1 MRFAVQRW
9 FSWWLVACS
18 AGTVV
23 GCGENDGTSPPVVP
37 QPGEPDPGNPD
48 PIRPVDGVFESDDPN
63 SNGEASA
70 NAATGGTS
78 AVAGNPGSTTTGAPI
93 AAVDDADG
101 ESAGRAIE
109 EADIIK
115 IEGGLLYALSQYGGL
130 SVIDVSQRDV
140 LTMLGRHKIQA
151 TPFEMYVREG
161 IVFALYNGYS
171 DYAYDEL
178 AQTWAYYQT
187 SYVVALDTRDAAEI
201 SVIGKF
207 AIPGNLAD
215 SRIVGDVLYVA
226 AYEDGYCWDCSD
238 KPRTNLI
245 SLDVS
250 DPAGISKVDELSFE
264 ERQDGYSW
272 RRSVMAT
279 DQRLYIAGPAWSTT
293 GSEPVGS
300 TIQVVNISDPGG
312 DLVEGD
318 SVQVTGQINSRWQMD
333 EFEGTL
339 RVVSQPFGWNLN
351 TPPTVATYAVVS
363 SAELN
368 PLGSIAMTLPR
379 AEMLQ
384 SVRFDGSR
392 GYAVTFE
399 RTDPLF
405 TLDLSNPAQPR
416 QVGELEMPGFL
427 YHMEPRGDRL
437 LGLGFDQGNAEGSI
451 TVSLFDVSDLAKPTM
466 IDRVNFG
473 GDWGS
478 LAEDQ
483 DRIHKAFNIL
493 DDQGLVLVPFS
504 GWEQSAIDSDGC
516 YQSRYLSGVQLV
528 NFGNDQLDLAG
539 VAPAKGQARRG
550 FIHDERLFTMSDER
564 VESFDISDRTAPKV
578 TATLPIAQF
587 VHHAAGAN
595 GKLVR
600 IGSNWWTDE
609 TELDVTSLAKAE
621 SPTADG
627 RLTFPQMS
635 SRGCYSGS
643 WLGNVHSND
652 DQVYLMYRGYEY
664 RPNLGDSK
672 ETTQIVTVDVS
683 NSAEPKVVADV
694 SLGFNPNYGS
704 NHYYGIVNNGQDS
717 TNIGSTLALVN
728 RSARYDTL
736 GRLSSGEAS
745 LDLVDLSD
753 PAAPKRRNLQL
764 ASSIGGTGLLV
775 SETVLATSHYTR
787 SPSAP
792 ERVRFFLDRVDLA
805 DAQNPVVSPPLSIP
819 GSLLAYDAA
828 SEHAIT
834 VDYRERT
841 LSNLTAESCYQTYG
855 NAWFEALDARGNRLS
870 NWDYGVTP
878 GICHTVQ
885 YSLRLVNVGGA
896 QATVVDSHVL
906 AVGQVL
912 GSTSLGDDRL
922 FVSVGRGGY
931 ASFPSAGLEG
941 DVSVGGYYGGFLRE
955 NVSILVLGGIRSGE
969 FSAGR
974 VELPRGDQWGGYI
987 PLVASGERAV
997 VSTGFRGELS
1007 VIDAADAARPSVLRT
1022 VEIAGYAGDL
1032 DVIDGVAVVSMG
1044 QDGVQTLTVND

>member
-18 AGTVV
+18 AGAVV
-23 GCGENDGTSPPVVP
+23 GCGEDEGTNPLVAP
-37 QPGEPDPGNPD
+37 QPGQPEPGEPINPD
-48 PIRPVDGVFESDDPN
+48 PIQPADGVFESDAPRSPSATPEN
-63 SNGEASA
+63 AASGGASA
-70 NAATGGTS
+70 MAAPGGSPTS
-78 AVAGNPGSTTTGAPI
+78 PPN

-115 IEGGLLYALSQYGGL
+115 VEGGLLYALSQYGGL
-130 SVIDVSQRDV
+130 SVIDVSQRDA

-171 DYAYDEL
+171 DYAYDEV
-178 AQTWAYYQT
+178 AETWAYYQT

-207 AIPGNLAD
+207 AIPGNIAD

-226 AYEDGYCWDCSD
+226 AYEDGYCWDCSE

-264 ERQDGYSW
+264 EREDGYSW

-279 DQRLYIAGPAWSTT
+279 DQRLYIAGPTWSTT
-293 GSEPVGS
+293 GTEPVGS
-300 TIQVVNISDPGG
+300 TIQVIDISDPGG

-318 SVQVTGQINSRWQMD
+318 SVQVVGQINSRWQMD

-339 RVVSQPFGWNLN
+339 RVVSQPFSWNLN
-351 TPPTVATYAVVS
+351 TPPTVATYTVVS
-363 SAELN
+363 SAEIN
-368 PLGSIAMTLPR
+368 PLGSLAMTLPR

-416 QVGELEMPGFL
+416 QVGELEMPGWL

-437 LGLGFDQGNAEGSI
+437 LGLGFDQGNAQGAI

-478 LAEDQ
+478 LPEDQ

-504 GWEQSAIDSDGC
+504 GWEQSTIDSDGC
-516 YQSRYLSGVQLV
+516 YQSSYLSGVQLV
-528 NFGNDQLDLAG
+528 DFGNDQLDLAG

-550 FIHDERLFTMSDER
+550 FIHDERLFAMSDER
-564 VESFDISDRTAPKV
+564 VESFDISDRAAPKL

-587 VHHAAGAN
+587 VHHAAGTN
-595 GKLVR
+595 DKLVR

-627 RLTFPQMS
+627 RLTLSQMS
-635 SRGCYSGS
+635 SRGCYSSS

-652 DQVYLMYRGYEY
+652 DQVYLMYRAYEY

-683 NSAEPKVVADV
+683 NPEDPKVVADV
-694 SLGFNPNYGS
+694 SLGFNPNYS
-704 NHYYGIVNNGQDS
+704 NYYYGIVNNGQDS

-728 RSARYDTL
+728 RSAHYDAN
-736 GRLSSGEAS
+736 GQVSNGEAS
-745 LDLVDLSD
+745 LDLVDLSE
-753 PAAPKRRNLQL
+753 PSAPKRRNLKL

-775 SETVLATSHYTR
+775 SETMLATSHYTQ
-787 SPSAP
+787 SPSSP
-792 ERVRFFLDRVDLA
+792 GRVRFFLDRVDLA
-805 DAQNPVVSPPLSIP
+805 DAQNPVVAPSLSIP

-834 VDYRERT
+834 VDYREHT
-841 LSNLTAESCYQTYG
+841 LSNLTAETCYRTYG
-855 NAWFEALDARGNRLS
+855 NAWFEAVDANGNRLP
-870 NWDYGVTP
+870 NWDYQVTP
-878 GICHTVQ
+878 GVCHTVQ
-885 YSLRLVNVGGA
+885 YSLRLVDVGGA
-896 QATVVDSHVL
+896 QAAVVDSFALPVGHV
-906 AVGQVL
+906 VS
-912 GSTSLGDDRL
+912 STSLGDDRL

-931 ASFPSAGLEG
+931 AYLPIALDDVGIGGYRGGFPS
-941 DVSVGGYYGGFLRE
+941 E

-969 FSAGR
+969 FSAGS
-974 VELPRGDQWGGYI
+974 VELARGDQWGGFV
-987 PLVASGERAV
+987 PLAASGERAV

-1007 VIDAADAARPSVLRT
+1007 VIDAADATRPTVVRT
-1022 VEIAGYAGDL
+1022 VETAGYVQDL
-1032 DVIDGVAVVSMG
+1032 DVVDGVAVVSMG
-1044 QDGVQTLTVND
+1044 QDGVQTLAVND